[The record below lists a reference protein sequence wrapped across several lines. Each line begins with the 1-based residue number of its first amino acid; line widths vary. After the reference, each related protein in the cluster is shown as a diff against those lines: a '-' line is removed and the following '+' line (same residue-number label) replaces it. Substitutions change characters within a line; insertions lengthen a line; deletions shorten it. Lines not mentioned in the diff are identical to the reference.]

1 MRNEHV
7 IQQAGQLQ
15 DGPWRLGVFRTLEDE
30 HGPYAVLRLA
40 RQGTAQVHQLTLRTS
55 ESAPIGE
62 DGTLALLATIPST
75 RERRGSVRV
84 ALEWEPATADD
95 RSDARA

>member
-1 MRNEHV
+1 M
-7 IQQAGQLQ
+7 IQQAGQVQ

-40 RQGTAQVHQLTLRTS
+40 RSGAERALELTLR
-55 ESAPIGE
+55 PGE
-62 DGTLALLATIPST
+62 FEPLDGDGSLALLDAVPST

-84 ALEWEPATADD
+84 ALEGEPAASGGG
-95 RSDARA
+95 SDARA